1 MHNKTLW
8 LAVLLLVMSAA
19 FSAPMLV
26 VKAQEPISLQEAIGI
41 AQTLYPSAQVVK
53 TEFVATATPPYYV
66 IGLDNGRSV
75 FINAVSREIIQIA
88 TAQAPSVAGIAPPT
102 PIAPSVAA
110 LVSFERARQI
120 AQERFPNAQVLD
132 AKLEQRGR
140 RHNYDTVWS
149 IKLSNGY
156 DVKVSATSG
165 AIVEIKVMRQ
175 LPYAIDPAAAAIS
188 QSQAEQLAAST
199 FGDSAVFSR
208 LHQKG
213 RKHGYALVWEVLL
226 SNGYRVSVSATT
238 GAIIEVRS
246 R

>member
-75 FINAVSREIIQIA
+75 FINAVSKEIIQIV
-88 TAQAPSVAGIAPPT
+88 TTQAPSVA
-102 PIAPSVAA
+102 SA
-110 LVSFERARQI
+110 LISFERARQI

-165 AIVEIKVMRQ
+165 AIVEIKVMRH

-188 QSQAEQLAAST
+188 QSQAEQVAAST